1 MENIFVEGGEVGECR
16 GCQILRG
23 RSERVLQSG
32 GEWKKRRK
40 EPCDVCLGVSSYR
53 ERPWD

>member
-1 MENIFVEGGEVGECR
+1 M
-16 GCQILRG
+16 
-23 RSERVLQSG
+23 LQSG
-32 GEWKKRRK
+32 GEWKKRK

>member
-1 MENIFVEGGEVGECR
+1 M
-16 GCQILRG
+16 
-23 RSERVLQSG
+23 LQSG

-40 EPCDVCLGVSSYR
+40 EPCDVCLGISSYR